1 MGGGQPFILEIPV
14 KISPSMPNIGASTT
28 PVVLLDGTYW
38 ATRLVVDDEIGL
50 QVYREAPALVEQGNV
65 GLGCFCRAGG
75 VLLYNDVSSPAPGVI
90 I

>member
-38 ATRLVVDDEIGL
+38 ATRRHPSFCLQTATLLLV
-50 QVYREAPALVEQGNV
+50 
-65 GLGCFCRAGG
+65 
-75 VLLYNDVSSPAPGVI
+75 
-90 I
+90 

>member
-1 MGGGQPFILEIPV
+1 M
-14 KISPSMPNIGASTT
+14 
-28 PVVLLDGTYW
+28 LLDGTRIGRRGW
-38 ATRLVVDDEIGL
+38 WLTILIGL